1 MRKQDIILVLISAG
15 FLVFIFVL
23 GVSIYK
29 NQQAKK
35 YEFMAQENA
44 STFAFNIHKGLAV
57 MMQKSIL

>member
-29 NQQAKK
+29 NQQAK
-35 YEFMAQENA
+35 
-44 STFAFNIHKGLAV
+44 
-57 MMQKSIL
+57 